1 MAVYL
6 CHEQPDLVEHDAL
19 VVDARPGRVRLDR
32 SALHPGGGGQVSDEG
47 WIEHDSGVVA
57 ITGIEP
63 TESSDDLVW
72 HVLGDTDLELT
83 GTVVVRV
90 DAQRRARVAALHT
103 DSHILNALVFERFPG
118 TLVTGAQINA
128 DGTGRMDFDLS
139 QIDNEVLRG
148 LDAGVNDVISR
159 GLDVRSVYV
168 AAAEADATSG
178 LVRSLSV
185 APPPTPDGQLRVID
199 IDGVDRQACGGTHLS
214 NTAQSAPF
222 RITKVENKG
231 KRNRRIRFELV

>member
-90 DAQRRARVAALHT
+90 DAQRRAGSPPCTPTRTSSTPSCSSA
-103 DSHILNALVFERFPG
+103 FP
-118 TLVTGAQINA
+118 A
-128 DGTGRMDFDLS
+128 RW
-139 QIDNEVLRG
+139 
-148 LDAGVNDVISR
+148 
-159 GLDVRSVYV
+159 
-168 AAAEADATSG
+168 
-178 LVRSLSV
+178 
-185 APPPTPDGQLRVID
+185 
-199 IDGVDRQACGGTHLS
+199 
-214 NTAQSAPF
+214 
-222 RITKVENKG
+222 
-231 KRNRRIRFELV
+231 